1 MEVTAAAIVD
11 LKSVVCCGYA
21 ADSGLLFV
29 MDVMLKSDVAFGC
42 GFEEE

>member
-1 MEVTAAAIVD
+1 MEVTAAIMD

-29 MDVMLKSDVAFGC
+29 MDVMLKSDVASC